1 MKSEQQPDPGR
12 SRGHSVTR
20 DVGWG
25 HRLLSAAAILAI
37 ATVLIVPQLGKIGG
51 DAVLDW
57 LSVNGL
63 KDGFTYGTPVGQ
75 LAEHYGVEFPDPPHG
90 FPDQDAW
97 LHPRSPGLLTL
108 LTPLRLFSLE
118 TVSDWSRVIA
128 GLTWVVVAM
137 FMVPLLQLRQS
148 SKALAALVLATAS
161 APVLMLL
168 EFGPHLGVVALL
180 IAASWYFSLKQDS
193 VTAGVLAGLT
203 AVVRPTFGLL
213 IVGLLL
219 AKRPRSALAA
229 ALTWLGVEAIGFLVL
244 DIEPAHFLEVNATA
258 TDQWLAVPT
267 NGSIAAL
274 TSQFLGS
281 EVSIL
286 LALVGTLGLVG
297 LVYMRYR
304 WSQLSLAGWMTMAT
318 VGGLLASPVLWEQYL
333 LVLVVPFSWALQRL
347 PARGLW
353 IAATSVGLSQVGL
366 LIVRRLAA
374 DSSVRGVLIA
384 IAAAALI
391 VPMLYAVWFE
401 RRGAT
406 DRVLLHASGETVDR

>member
-1 MKSEQQPDPGR
+1 MPAD
-12 SRGHSVTR
+12 RGTKFVSLTEAATRPHRALTAVT
-20 DVGWG
+20 VMVIVM
-25 HRLLSAAAILAI
+25 LLVI
-37 ATVLIVPQLGKIGG
+37 PQLGKIGG
-51 DAVLDW
+51 DGVLDW
-57 LSVNGL
+57 LTVNGL
-63 KDGFTYGTPVGQ
+63 RDGFPYGTAVGE

-97 LHPRSPGLLTL
+97 LHPRSPGLLAL
-108 LTPLRLFSLE
+108 LTPLRFFDLE

-128 GLTWVVVAM
+128 GLTWVVVSIV
-137 FMVPLLQLRQS
+137 MVPLLLPRQS
-148 SKALAALVLATAS
+148 SIALAAFVLATAS

-193 VTAGVLAGLT
+193 VMAGVLAGLT

-244 DIEPAHFLEVNATA
+244 GIEPGLFIEVNATA
-258 TDQWLAVPT
+258 TDQWLTVPT

-274 TSQFLGS
+274 ISQYLES

-286 LALVGTLGLVG
+286 LVLVGILGLVG
-297 LVYMRYR
+297 LVHMRYR
-304 WSQLSLAGWMTMAT
+304 RSGLSLGGWMTMAT

-366 LIVRRLAA
+366 LVVRRLAA
-374 DSSVRGVLIA
+374 DSSVRGVLTA
-384 IAAAALI
+384 VAAAVLI
-391 VPMLYAVWFE
+391 VPMLYAVWCE
-401 RRGAT
+401 RPDAT
-406 DRVLLHASGETVDR
+406 DQVFLHAEGEPQ